1 MDEHHAL
8 TWALYLLG
16 SDALQ
21 VSFRHMVQIRKPTQD
36 AAMLVREQRG
46 RLQRLQRRT
55 EPVVRVAVVG
65 YIGAYY

>member
-1 MDEHHAL
+1 VVELRLA
-8 TWALYLLG
+8 A
-16 SDALQ
+16 Q
-21 VSFRHMVQIRKPTQD
+21 KRRD